1 MLLETL
7 NGSKLFAGLMMI
19 FLNIGSKFVTIELSS
34 NQKQFL
40 ANSILR
46 QVLVFAVAFVGT
58 RDLVISLIL
67 TAVFTILVDGLL
79 HETSPISILPKS
91 FTSLSSSDSGGKES
105 NGPFGFLRIMA
116 GVPANVQNPAFDTRE
131 PAIGT
136 T

>member
-7 NGSKLFAGLMMI
+7 NGSKLFAGLFMI
-19 FLNIGSKFVTIELSS
+19 FLNIGSKFVTIELSK
-34 NQKQFL
+34 NQKEFL

-58 RDLVISLIL
+58 RDLLVSLVL
-67 TAVFTILVDGLL
+67 TAVFTVLVDGLL
-79 HETSPISILPKS
+79 HESSPISILPKS
-91 FTSLSSSDSGGKES
+91 LSITSTADSATS

-116 GVPANVQNPAFDTRE
+116 GVPANVQNPAYDTRE
-131 PAIGT
+131 PVIGT

>member
-1 MLLETL
+1 MIFETQ
-7 NGSKLFAGLMMI
+7 NSSKLFAGLMMI

-34 NQKQFL
+34 NQKEFL

-58 RDLVISLIL
+58 RDLVVSLIL

-79 HETSPISILPKS
+79 HESSPLSILPKS
-91 FTSLSSSDSGGKES
+91 SGSGSGVVDTGTS

-116 GVPANVQNPAFDTRE
+116 GVPANVQNPAFDMRE
-131 PAIGT
+131 PVIGT

>member
-58 RDLVISLIL
+58 RDLLISLVL

-79 HETSPISILPKS
+79 HETSPISILPTS
-91 FTSLSSSDSGGKES
+91 FTSLGDSTKENNS
-105 NGPFGFLRIMA
+105 GPFGFLRIMA

-131 PAIGT
+131 PVIGT

>member
-91 FTSLSSSDSGGKES
+91 FTSLSSSSSEKES

-131 PAIGT
+131 PVIGT

>member
-7 NGSKLFAGLMMI
+7 NSSKLFAGLMMI

-58 RDLVISLIL
+58 RDLLTSLVL

-79 HETSPISILPKS
+79 HESSPISILPKS
-91 FTSLSSSDSGGKES
+91 FLSADATKET
-105 NGPFGFLRIMA
+105 NNVGPFGFLRIMA

-131 PAIGT
+131 PVIGT

>member
-1 MLLETL
+1 MIFETL
-7 NGSKLFAGLMMI
+7 NSSKLFAGLMMI
-19 FLNIGSKFVTIELSS
+19 FLNIASKFVTIELSS
-34 NQKQFL
+34 NQKEFL

-58 RDLVISLIL
+58 RDLVVSLIL

-79 HETSPISILPKS
+79 HESSPLSILPKS
-91 FTSLSSSDSGGKES
+91 SGSGSGVVDTGTS

-116 GVPANVQNPAFDTRE
+116 GVPANVQNPAFDMRE
-131 PAIGT
+131 PVIGT

>member
-1 MLLETL
+1 MIFETL
-7 NGSKLFAGLMMI
+7 NSSKLFAGLMMI
-19 FLNIGSKFVTIELSS
+19 FLNIASKFVTIELSS
-34 NQKQFL
+34 NQKEFL

-58 RDLVISLIL
+58 RDLVVSLIL

-79 HETSPISILPKS
+79 HESSPLSILPKS
-91 FTSLSSSDSGGKES
+91 SGSGSGVVDTGNS

-116 GVPANVQNPAFDTRE
+116 GVPANVQNPAFDMRE
-131 PAIGT
+131 PVIGT

>member
-1 MLLETL
+1 MIFETL
-7 NGSKLFAGLMMI
+7 NSSKLFAGLMMI

-34 NQKQFL
+34 NQKEFL

-58 RDLVISLIL
+58 RDLVVSLIL

-79 HETSPISILPKS
+79 HESSPLSILPKS
-91 FTSLSSSDSGGKES
+91 SGSGSGVVDTGTS

-116 GVPANVQNPAFDTRE
+116 GVPANVQNPAFDMRE
-131 PAIGT
+131 PVIGT

>member
-7 NGSKLFAGLMMI
+7 NSSKLFAGLMMI

-58 RDLVISLIL
+58 RDLLVSLIL

-79 HETSPISILPKS
+79 HESSPISVLPKT
-91 FTSLSSSDSGGKES
+91 FLSSSSEDNTNES

-131 PAIGT
+131 PTIGT

>member
-58 RDLVISLIL
+58 RDLLISLVL
-67 TAVFTILVDGLL
+67 TAVFTVLVDGLL

-91 FTSLSSSDSGGKES
+91 SSSSIFSSS
-105 NGPFGFLRIMA
+105 NDNIGPFGFLRIMA
-116 GVPANVQNPAFDTRE
+116 GVPANVQNPAYDTRE
-131 PAIGT
+131 PVIGT

>member
-1 MLLETL
+1 M
-7 NGSKLFAGLMMI
+7 
-19 FLNIGSKFVTIELSS
+19 TIELSS

-58 RDLVISLIL
+58 RDLVVSLIL

-91 FTSLSSSDSGGKES
+91 FLSSGAVDTKES

-131 PAIGT
+131 PVIGT